1 MDLPSEVVLQ
11 FTLQPGAVYLFKHD
25 AFPDHPHYFVVLN
38 KEVNQGDVLY
48 MVCASSKLDKREEWV
63 QRRGISESTLV
74 YVEAGECL
82 FLKKRTVFDCN
93 AIYPI
98 AYEVLKTK
106 LDIGG
111 VLTVQ
116 SIDESLLSK
125 LRDSVKKSPLILR
138 SIKKLI

>member
-63 QRRGISESTLV
+63 QRRRIPSDTLV
-74 YVEAGECL
+74 YVEPGECS

-93 AIYPI
+93 AVYPI
-98 AYEVLKTK
+98 AFEVLKIK
-106 LDIGG
+106 LDSSE

-116 SIDESLLSK
+116 AIDEDILSR
-125 LRDSVKKSPLILR
+125 LRDSVKKSPLVLR
-138 SIKKLI
+138 NIKKLL